1 MSLIVDKEAV
11 MQDVMS
17 AINKHYAGYEQNIS
31 EMESIIKQLPM
42 VQQLIKENEELKR
55 RLESENI
62 QLNVNELNTTSQ
74 TVDIKQEMNEQSEMS
89 FKAFHD
95 MMTNQGVSSVKPIIV
110 KKEQVDEEDTDTI
123 HALSGDPD
131 DISQELM
138 NDTNL
143 HDNIEDEY
151 EEEVEE
157 DDGDSGSQPREEDDG
172 DSGPQP
178 REEDDHGEDEVE
190 EEEVEEEEE
199 VFEINIEDTVYYTT
213 NETNGQI
220 YSCTIDGDVG
230 DSVGHFDNGE
240 AVFT

>member
-157 DDGDSGSQPREEDDG
+157 DDGDSGSQPREEVEAADDG

-178 REEDDHGEDEVE
+178 REEVEAAVE
-190 EEEVEEEEE
+190 EVVAADDGDSVSQAREEVELIVEEKKTEKPKRKNKRSKKVTQE
-199 VFEINIEDTVYYTT
+199 QKEPEQLMF
-213 NETNGQI
+213 
-220 YSCTIDGDVG
+220 
-230 DSVGHFDNGE
+230 
-240 AVFT
+240 